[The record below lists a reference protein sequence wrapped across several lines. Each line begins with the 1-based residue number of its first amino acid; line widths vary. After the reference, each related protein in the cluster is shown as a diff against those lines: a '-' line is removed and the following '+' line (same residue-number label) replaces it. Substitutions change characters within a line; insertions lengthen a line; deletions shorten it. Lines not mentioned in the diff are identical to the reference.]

1 MANDSSTT
9 SEPLLTAEEFGRR
22 PDPGYPEELVEG
34 RIVATALPKARHG
47 FCCAE
52 VVFYIRLYLAEHDL
66 GRVIS
71 NDAGVLTHRGPDSL
85 RGPDVAYYSYAKL
98 PKGPLPEGYPDV
110 PPDLIIEVLS
120 PSDQWRKVLEKVA
133 EYLNVGVSVVGVLDP
148 ERSAL
153 FLFDGD
159 EPVRILGPADEL
171 TLPALLGDFRVVVGR
186 FFA

>member
-1 MANDSSTT
+1 MATVSPIP

-34 RIVATALPKARHG
+34 KIVKMPPPKARHG
-47 FCCAE
+47 FSCAE
-52 VVFYIRLYLAEHDL
+52 VVFHIRLYLAGHDL
-66 GRVIS
+66 GRVFS
-71 NDAGVLTHRGPDSL
+71 NDAGVITHRGPDSL

-98 PKGPLPEGYPDV
+98 PKGPLPEGYPEV

-120 PSDQWRKVLEKVA
+120 PSDQWRLVLAKVA

-159 EPVRILGPADEL
+159 EPVRILGAADEL